1 MTSDDGGWV
10 ERSVKVRV
18 RYRYPHSHSIVLT
31 DGSVDPIPKK
41 FPPKTSRRPDPSE
54 SSRCLTGV
62 HANSLK

>member
-41 FPPKTSRRPDPSE
+41 FPSKTSTVALIRQNPR
-54 SSRCLTGV
+54 GV
-62 HANSLK
+62 